1 MNANTRIPGCRP
13 TIHFAFLRVLTSNIP
28 ETADIRK
35 TTIVRPVE
43 ITGTSFPEKWQAR
56 EPLDGTM
63 AFLTNLERC
72 LWKS

>member
-1 MNANTRIPGCRP
+1 MNAPDCRP
-13 TIHFAFLRVLTSNIP
+13 TIHFAFLRALTSNIP

-43 ITGTSFPEKWQAR
+43 ITGNSFPEKLQAHDL
-56 EPLDGTM
+56 LDGTM
-63 AFLTNLERC
+63 AFLANLERR